1 MAQENFKNK
10 RLLRIFADM
19 SVRQEK
25 FAGLIQQHLAEIFQ
39 RNPEWVGKHF
49 VTISKVEMS
58 PDLGYAKIFVSL
70 FLKGQSKEVMNI
82 LQLSSR
88 EIRKALAT
96 KIRNQARVVPEL
108 TFIEDDSLDYVF
120 KMEEVLKKVN
130 EEDERKR
137 KENQTEKES

>member
-1 MAQENFKNK
+1 
-10 RLLRIFADM
+10 M

-49 VTISKVEMS
+49 VTISKVEVS
-58 PDLGYAKIFVSL
+58 PDLGYAKIFVSH
-70 FLKGQSKEVMNI
+70 FAKGKGAELMNI

-88 EIRKALAT
+88 EIRKALAA
-96 KIRNQARVVPEL
+96 KIKNQARIVPEI

-120 KMEEVLKKVN
+120 KMEEVLKKVH

-137 KENQTEKES
+137 KENQKENES